1 MTKVVN
7 SLSTKMEM
15 GSPMICMYL
24 LGNLDHYKSHDFR
37 VFYWKSFVAVARSAW
52 VEKTLKPSKPVLDSE
67 SKNHVYGLSP
77 VQDYMYCSKDLE
89 NMCLYDWIA
98 QCGRKK

>member
-24 LGNLDHYKSHDFR
+24 LGNPDHYKSHNFR
-37 VFYWKSFVAVARSAW
+37 VFYWQSFVAVARSAW
-52 VEKTLKPSKPVLDSE
+52 VEKTSKPRKVPILQYRD
-67 SKNHVYGLSP
+67 HIYGLLP

-98 QCGRKK
+98 QCE